1 MDTQVS
7 LEGMAEIQAMFAQ
20 APAITAK
27 HLRIATHK
35 STALL
40 LREVV
45 EATPTGAHQLLR
57 KSIFQDVQVSE
68 SGFLGV
74 VGTASP
80 YAIPV
85 ELGTKPHFPPIE
97 PLIDWVKAKLPI
109 GQVMSIS
116 THRRMNARSLD
127 ATARSVA
134 YAVALK
140 ISKKGTEGA
149 FMFRDTMNRQ
159 QATVNGYFLQ
169 ARQDIVAEMIATGR
183 A

>member
-85 ELGTKPHFPPIE
+85 ELGTRPHFPPIE
-97 PLIDWVKAKLPI
+97 PLKDWVVAKL
-109 GQVMSIS
+109 GVDVA
-116 THRRMNARSLD
+116 HAG
-127 ATARSVA
+127 SVA
-134 YAVALK
+134 YLIARK
-140 ISKKGTEGA
+140 ISRQGTEGA

-159 QATVNGYFLQ
+159 QATINSYFLQ